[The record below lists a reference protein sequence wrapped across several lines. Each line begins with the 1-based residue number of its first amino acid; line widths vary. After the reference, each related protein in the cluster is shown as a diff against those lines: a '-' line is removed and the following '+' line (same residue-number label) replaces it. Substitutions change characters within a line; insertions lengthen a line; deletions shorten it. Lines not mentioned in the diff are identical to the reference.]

1 MKNGS
6 KQFFMSNGELKLD
19 NDLLEDEIT
28 RPLDQAFEKSV
39 AFNTKEK
46 NAILSDRMHSFKQNY
61 FRLDIVVGKMNFK
74 NCVYFNEEDLLV

>member
-46 NAILSDRMHSFKQNY
+46 NAIL
-61 FRLDIVVGKMNFK
+61 VVRCIK
-74 NCVYFNEEDLLV
+74 L